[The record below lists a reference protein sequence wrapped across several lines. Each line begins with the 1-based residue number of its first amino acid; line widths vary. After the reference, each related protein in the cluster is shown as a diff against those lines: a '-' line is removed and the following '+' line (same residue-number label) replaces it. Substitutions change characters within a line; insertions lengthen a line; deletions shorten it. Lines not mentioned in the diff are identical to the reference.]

1 MQNAL
6 TTSLQSASYVA
17 DYGDDSSKLIQLY
30 KTFVVKPLAR
40 LYLWGPRWGNWGFW
54 GGQTLH
60 DICAQITSVSS
71 DFWIKHPDEC
81 LVVISK
87 SFYSLLILFE
97 SILYVVFIYKAVQFV
112 WWVGGCLSSFFKYH
126 CMRRTVRRTGG
137 KSPNGGNDCSQ

>member
-1 MQNAL
+1 MSNAL
-6 TTSLQSASYVA
+6 TTSLQSASSVA
-17 DYGDDSSKLIQLY
+17 DYGNDCSYLVQLY

-40 LYLWGPRWGNWGFW
+40 LYLWGPRMGNFGFW

-81 LVVISK
+81 LVTISK

-97 SILYVVFIYKAVQFV
+97 SVLYVVFIYKVVQLGY
-112 WWVGGCLSSFFKYH
+112 WLVGLVGMGIKKITLRCAKKRSRLRS
-126 CMRRTVRRTGG
+126 
-137 KSPNGGNDCSQ
+137 